1 MNTESRKLW
10 EACGQT
16 NALYT
21 QWCAEYGVDFCRR
34 PVIYALDAVALFNTV
49 FEKELDN
56 ERQN

>member
-1 MNTESRKLW
+1 MNTENRKLW

-16 NALYT
+16 NAPYM
-21 QWCAEYGVDFCRR
+21 QRCAEYGVDFCRQ

-49 FEKELDN
+49 FEKEMDN